1 MRFGEWELKLL
12 SIDQHAGTHSNYQH
26 TVKLKNLKRAFD
38 LIRNGRCDSRAAL
51 AREMN
56 LSATAV
62 SALVEELVRANMVLE
77 AGATHTAVPGRR
89 AMKYVLNRAGHQMSV
104 FSLSSHG
111 VRYTLFDL
119 SCSVIEQLTF
129 PIPDLNGAAH
139 PGEVLADYIE
149 DILLHRSTR
158 FDARLAIMIGLS
170 FPGIYLEDEQIF
182 FVESAMN
189 FSFTEASIRALGQKL
204 GIPMLLA
211 NVTMCLAY
219 AEQKR
224 LYPEYCDEK
233 RDLLFINICDG
244 VGAGIVVNGDI
255 MAGTFNTAGEMGHM
269 SIDRNGLPCRCGNRG
284 CLERYVNQ
292 NTILS
297 LAAEA
302 LRGAGISPPD
312 SIEGLTPHIS
322 LPCMASVL
330 DDVAQKL
337 TFGIFSM
344 MCATGIRRIVLGGGI
359 EALGSELLVR
369 LRKMI
374 SQRRILAERLQLDYA
389 LTLPS
394 EDSLG
399 LAMYYLDKAFNV
411 TI

>member
-1 MRFGEWELKLL
+1 MKLL
-12 SIDQHAGTHSNYQH
+12 SIDQQSSPHSNYQR

-38 LIRNGRCDSRAAL
+38 LIRSGHCDSRVAL
-51 AREMN
+51 AREMD

-62 SALVEELVRANMVLE
+62 STLVEELVKANMILE
-77 AGATHTAVPGRR
+77 AGPKQSVVPGRR
-89 AMKYVLNRAGHQMSV
+89 ATKYKLNRDGRQMAI

-119 SCSVIEQLTF
+119 GCNVIEQFTL
-129 PIPDLNGAAH
+129 PIPELDRVSH
-139 PGEVLADYIE
+139 PGDVLAELIE
-149 DILLHRSTR
+149 DILLRHSTR
-158 FDARLAIMIGLS
+158 FNARIAIVIGLS
-170 FPGIYLEDEQIF
+170 FPGIYLEDERLF

-189 FSFTEASIRALGQKL
+189 FSFTEASIRVLGQRL
-204 GIPMLLA
+204 GVPLLLA
-211 NVTMCLAY
+211 NVSMCLAY

-224 LYPEYCDEK
+224 LYSLCHDEK
-233 RDLLFINICDG
+233 RDLLFINISDG

-269 SIDRNGLPCRCGNRG
+269 SIDQNGLPCRCGNRG

-292 NTILS
+292 NTILK

-302 LRGAGISPPD
+302 LSSAGIAPPD
-312 SIEGLTPHIS
+312 DFEALAHYIS
-322 LPCMASVL
+322 LPCMTGFL
-330 DDVAQKL
+330 DDLAQKL

-359 EALGSELLVR
+359 EALGDELLFR
-369 LRKMI
+369 LRSLI
-374 SQRRILAERLQLDYA
+374 SQRRVLAKHFQLDYA

-399 LAMYYLDKAFNV
+399 LAMYYLDKVFTV
-411 TI
+411 MS